1 MALFRRGESRVETS
15 PHLRRR
21 LKNNPLKMLLKLA
34 AVPLI
39 PLGLLWYFGGPALL
53 TTYKYHGSHDAPMM
67 SECNYLTLNG
77 WRVVTPGYGYNQCPG
92 LTLLPF
98 DIKSFLEVLL

>member
-1 MALFRRGESRVETS
+1 MAFFKRGDTPETTS
-15 PHLRRR
+15 PHLTRR
-21 LKNNPLKMLLKLA
+21 LQNNPLKMLLKLA

-39 PLGLLWYFGGPALL
+39 PLGLLWWFGGPAIL
-53 TTYKYHGSHDAPMM
+53 TTYQHRGSHM

-77 WRVVTPGYGYNQCPG
+77 WRVVHPHYGVNQCPG

-98 DIKSFLEVLL
+98 DMNSFLEVLI